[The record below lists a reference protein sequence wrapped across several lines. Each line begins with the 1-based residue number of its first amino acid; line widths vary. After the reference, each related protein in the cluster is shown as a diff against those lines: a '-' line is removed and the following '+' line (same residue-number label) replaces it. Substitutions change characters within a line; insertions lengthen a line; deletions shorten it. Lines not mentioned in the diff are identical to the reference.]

1 MTDLSLLGIGIYSIP
16 EAARI
21 SHVPASYIRR
31 WLWGYRYE
39 VEGRSHR
46 AGPLWV
52 PQLPDI
58 EDSRALTFKDLIE
71 IQFVYRFR
79 QQGISL
85 QTIRKTIGLATE
97 LLDKTFPLSSV
108 RFKTDGKEIFA
119 QVIDDPAERGSVFDL
134 KTGQYLLDFVLDYL
148 YDALEYSEFD
158 ELIRWWPLG
167 KDRRVIIDPKRSFGR
182 PIVPE
187 GVQTRILA
195 SSFRAREDVRA
206 VADWFEVSE
215 SSVSDALE
223 FERSLAAA

>member
-1 MTDLSLLGIGIYSIP
+1 MTDLSFLGIGVYSIP

-21 SHVPASYIRR
+21 SRVPASYIKR
-31 WLWGYRYE
+31 WLWGHKH
-39 VEGRSHR
+39 VIKGQVHR
-46 AGPLWV
+46 TDPLWA
-52 PQLPDI
+52 PQLPAID
-58 EDSRALTFKDLIE
+58 DARALTFRDLIE

-79 QQGISL
+79 QRGISL

-108 RFKTDGKEIFA
+108 KFKTDGKKVFA
-119 QVIDDPAERGSVFDL
+119 EVIEDPAEKGHVFDL
-134 KTGQYLLDFVLDYL
+134 RTGQYLLSYVLDYL

-167 KDRRVIIDPKRSFGR
+167 KNRRVIVDPKRSFGR

-187 GVQTRILA
+187 GVQTNILA
-195 SSFRAREDVRA
+195 SSFRTEGDVQA
-206 VADWFEVSE
+206 VASWFEISE

-223 FERSLAAA
+223 FERSLMAA

>member
-1 MTDLSLLGIGIYSIP
+1 MTDLSPLGIGIYSIP
-16 EAARI
+16 DAARI

-31 WLWGYRYE
+31 WLWGYRYQ
-39 VEGRSHR
+39 VKGRSHQ

-108 RFKTDGKEIFA
+108 RFKTDGKEIFV
-119 QVIDDPAERGSVFDL
+119 QVIEDPTERGSVFDL
-134 KTGQYLLDFVLDYL
+134 KPGQYLLDYVLDYL

-167 KDRRVIIDPKRSFGR
+167 KDRRVIVDPKRSFGR

-195 SSFRAREDVRA
+195 SSFCVREDVKA